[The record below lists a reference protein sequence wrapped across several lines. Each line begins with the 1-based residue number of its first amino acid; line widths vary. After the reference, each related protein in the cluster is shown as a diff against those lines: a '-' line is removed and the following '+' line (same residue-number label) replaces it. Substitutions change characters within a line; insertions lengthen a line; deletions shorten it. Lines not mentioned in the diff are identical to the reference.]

1 MNFLA
6 MRLVQLRGNFSQ
18 AQLAKKAGVL
28 QSTISDIENG
38 KRNPRIDTLQKLAN
52 ALDVSLN
59 ELLEDN
65 KTKAV

>member
-18 AQLAKKAGVL
+18 AQLAKKAGVP
-28 QSTISDIENG
+28 QSAISDIENG

-59 ELLEDN
+59 ELLEDDN
-65 KTKAV
+65 TKAV